1 MGSVRCVHGFR
12 KVCAWVPCSVCA
24 GSVRSVHGFHAVCAW
39 VP

>member
-12 KVCAWVPCSVCA
+12 AVCARVPCGLCMVCM
-24 GSVRSVHGFHAVCAW
+24 RCVHGFRAVCAW